1 MKKISLLI
9 ALILAFSVS
18 IKAQYNTQSEH
29 FNNPELLIGYAQDCA
44 NFWTGVEDTLYGG
57 YFTDVSRSG
66 NVLNNNTKG
75 LVSLSRNA
83 YGFSRVFMLTGDTF
97 YLTKANSALNFMAQH
112 LWDSIYGGWFATSSR
127 SGSNPYTGVKKA
139 FDQHYALLGLT
150 AYWEATNDSLYY
162 ESLNQGYAFIEN
174 ALWDDDPVNFGYYD
188 KVSRTGMQGSDKSF
202 NATVDAVTTHLWN
215 LWLLTGETKYYERL
229 LAMQHNMQQHLIP
242 SMREDGIGF
251 AELFNSS
258 WSEKS
263 SERRTIMGHVLKT
276 GWSLARIYR
285 MTGDES
291 ALASARLLVD
301 HVLQKGYDH
310 EYGGP
315 YKDYDRFTG
324 EMYMYG
330 AYDTA
335 KAWWQM
341 EQAITSGL
349 LLWET
354 TREVKYLKMADES
367 LKFFMEY
374 FVDPLY
380 GEVYADRSR
389 EGGRVA
395 YSGGFWDENKGSQ
408 GKAAYHSIETAYYSY
423 LYAKLV
429 LQRDTARLYYHFDPV
444 GFDREIRMN
453 PLAVD
458 FEKFQLAEVI
468 NNGEAWTQFDPLA
481 RIIYLPAGAGG
492 LFEVGYR
499 MEGLPDQIYEY
510 ADNSPFEQLSVYPN
524 PFQQQLILSFTL
536 SQPESVTVKIYNP
549 LGQLIEEINSGN
561 LAAGKHQL
569 SWDKQFADKGLYF
582 YSLEADGAIVTGKV
596 IAN

>member
-1 MKKISLLI
+1 MKKITLLLSL
-9 ALILAFSVS
+9 SVLLTGT
-18 IKAQYNTQSEH
+18 INAQYNTQSEH
-29 FNNPELLIGYAQDCA
+29 FNNPELLITYAADCA

-57 YFTDVSRSG
+57 FFTDVGRSG
-66 NVLNNNTKG
+66 NILSSSTKG

-83 YGFSRVFMLTGDTF
+83 YGFSRAFMLTGDTF
-97 YLTKANSALNFMAQH
+97 YLAKANSALNFMVQH
-112 LWDSIYGGWFATSSR
+112 LWDTTYGGWFSTSSR

-139 FDQHYALLGLT
+139 FDQHYAMLGLT
-150 AYWEATNDSLYY
+150 AYWEATNDSLYFNY
-162 ESLNQGYAFIEN
+162 LNQGYAFIEN
-174 ALWDDDPVNFGYYD
+174 ALWDDDPVNFGYFD
-188 KVSRTGMQGSDKSF
+188 KVSRSGVQGNDKSF
-202 NATVDAVTTHLWN
+202 NATVDAITTHLWN
-215 LWLLTGETKYYERL
+215 LWLLTGETRYYDRL
-229 LAMQHNMQQHLIP
+229 IQMQQNIQEHLIA
-242 SMREDGIGF
+242 SMQETGIGF
-251 AELFNSS
+251 AELYNFN
-258 WSEKS
+258 WSEKTT
-263 SERRTIMGHVLKT
+263 ERRTIMGHVLKT

-291 ALASARLLVD
+291 ALASARLLID

-310 EYGGP
+310 SFGGP

-324 EMYMYG
+324 EMYMYS
-330 AYDTA
+330 ASDTA

-429 LQRDTARLYYHFDPV
+429 LQRDTARLYYHFKPTN
-444 GFDREIRMN
+444 FERNIRMN

-458 FEKFQLAEVI
+458 FEKLRLADVR
-468 NNGEAWTQFDPLA
+468 NNSESWLQYDPITRVLT
-481 RIIYLPAGAGG
+481 LPAGAEG
-492 LFEVGYR
+492 LFEVAYK
-499 MEGLPDQIYEY
+499 MDGLPDFIQEAAGKVLL
-510 ADNSPFEQLSVYPN
+510 ADLNAYPN
-524 PFQQQLILSFTL
+524 PFQTQLTLSFTL
-536 SQPESVTVKIYNP
+536 NQPKSVTVKIYST
-549 LGQLIEEINSGN
+549 LGQLIEEIHTGS
-561 LAAGKHQL
+561 LPAGKHQL
-569 SWDKQFADKGLYF
+569 LWNKQIPNKGMYF
-582 YSLEADGAIVTGKV
+582 YTLEAEGTFLSGKV
-596 IAN
+596 VAN